1 MGKFAKVA
9 NAFMEWS
16 ADVAAYDAKVNELT
30 YKLMSRTQGVEFD
43 QAKAIATVLINQT
56 EITWK

>member
-9 NAFMEWS
+9 TAFLDWS
-16 ADVAAYDAKVNELT
+16 AEVAAHDAKVNELT